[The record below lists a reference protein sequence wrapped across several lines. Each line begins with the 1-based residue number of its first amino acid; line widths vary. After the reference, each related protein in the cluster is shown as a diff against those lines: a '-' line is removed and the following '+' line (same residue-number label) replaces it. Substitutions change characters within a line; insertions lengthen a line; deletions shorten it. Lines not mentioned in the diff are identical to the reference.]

1 VSAEA
6 PTVIQIY
13 EPEIGNTIP
22 FAGCVGASVTTGFV
36 GWLRA
41 TMIVCAE
48 GATNVEFETGE
59 DATRHRHGVGYT
71 AKVRF
76 DPPAQGG

>member
-13 EPEIGNTIP
+13 EPEIVNTIP
-22 FAGCVGASVTTGFV
+22 FVGCGGAPGTTTFF

-41 TMIVCAE
+41 TMIVSA
-48 GATNVEFETGE
+48 GAANFERETRE
-59 DATRHRHGVGYT
+59 DATRHQHGVDYT
-71 AKVRF
+71 AKVTF
-76 DPPAQGG
+76 NPPAQGG